1 MRAAVLALCLVLAAG
16 PVEALTVLLYA
27 RADAA
32 EAERVRRLARAFDR
46 VWIDRDLAPGT
57 PWRPAI
63 GRRICSADRVL
74 VLWSAYAA
82 ASVEVGAEWRHAA
95 ACGRRLVPVMLDSTP
110 MPAELGARQ
119 AVDWRP

>member
-1 MRAAVLALCLVLAAG
+1 MRALLLALSLVLAAG
-16 PVEALTVLLYA
+16 PVQALTVLIYA
-27 RADAA
+27 RADHDH
-32 EAERVRRLARAFDR
+32 AERARRLLRVLEP
-46 VWIDRDLAPGT
+46 VWIDRDLVPGT
-57 PWRPAI
+57 PWRAEI
-63 GRRICSADRVL
+63 GRRICRADRVM

-95 ACGRRLVPVMLDSTP
+95 ACGRRLVPVMLDETP